1 MRWVFCALLVVNVAF
16 FSWQQFVDRD
26 ELVGGDG
33 MIGHSESVRSIRLLS
48 ELGEQEEVELER
60 RSDADK
66 CDVYGPFFSSVE
78 SRSFLRSVKKA
89 GIKGYQQEELVQ
101 LKPYFSLYVEPL
113 ASVKMAQ
120 ALVNRLRGY
129 QLNAE
134 IIYEGRLRKGVSLGD
149 FESMNDISRLQK
161 KLSANKISVKTVEK
175 SRDYRQFWVNLSP
188 GSESRLVGQLQDD
201 LIARFPDIFHQQ
213 KNCKPIASG
222 E

>member
-1 MRWVFCALLVVNVAF
+1 MRWVFYALLIVNVAF

-26 ELVGGDG
+26 GLINEGGA
-33 MIGHSESVRSIRLLS
+33 IAYSEGVRSIRLLS
-48 ELGEQEEVELER
+48 EMGEIELEQ

-78 SRSFLRSVKKA
+78 SKTFLRSVKKA

-101 LKPYFSLYVEPL
+101 LKPYFNLYVEPL

-129 QLNAE
+129 QLDAE
-134 IIYEGRLRKGVSLGD
+134 LIAEGRLRKGVSLGD
-149 FESMNDISRLQK
+149 FESMDDISRLQK
-161 KLSANKISVKTVEK
+161 KLSANKITVKAVEK
-175 SRDYRQFWVNLSP
+175 SRNYRRFWVYLSP
-188 GSESRLVGQLQDD
+188 GSELRLVGRLQDN

-213 KNCKPIASG
+213 KNCKPVASD